1 MKNEVIACS
10 DAVHA
15 LAFMGDLSM
24 GQPVDHSP
32 RVAWIARRIAEGL
45 QLGLERCQDVA
56 YLALLRWIGC
66 TANATEVANVM
77 TDDVRGRGEVL
88 ALRPQTIQL
97 LVAPNQISQRTN
109 EISAIHCEVA
119 LIIAKILDMRPAV
132 IEALGCLFE
141 TWDGSGH
148 PHGLKGDKIPLLAL
162 VVILAGDI
170 EILTREY
177 GVVETQKFLDS
188 RADAIYP
195 KHLVDFASRHLPEW
209 IEALDQPER
218 HAFYADSSADN
229 RPINLSLLADTIDLK
244 LPWLTGHSR
253 IVANLAGK
261 VAAGVDLDRVTQGQV
276 RRAALIHGLG
286 RVSVPNAMWNRPGP
300 LSSADWERVRLS
312 PYWTARAAI
321 QIRSLEREAEIA
333 SYAYER
339 LDGSGYFRAA
349 RHAATPLECRILPAV
364 TTWLALRA
372 ARPWRDRLTFEAA
385 ADHLRRQALL
395 GRFDQSIVNFITGAS
410 ESIETVSPDP
420 KSAPSILTPREL
432 DVLRCISQGE
442 NNKTAARTLGLSPA
456 TVRTHVENVFR
467 KLECNSRAAA
477 TLKASTLGLL

>member
-1 MKNEVIACS
+1 MKNEVITCS
-10 DAVHA
+10 GAMHV

-32 RVAWIARRIAEGL
+32 KVAWIARRIAEGL
-45 QLGLERCQDVA
+45 KLDLEQCQDVA

-66 TANATEVANVM
+66 TANAGEVANVM
-77 TDDVRGRGEVL
+77 TDDVRGRGELL
-88 ALRPQTIQL
+88 ALRPQSIQL
-97 LVAPNQISQRTN
+97 LVAPNQIWQRTN

-119 LIIAKILDMRPAV
+119 LMIANILGMRPAV
-132 IEALGCLFE
+132 LDALGCLFE
-141 TWDGSGH
+141 TWDGNGH
-148 PHGLKGDKIPLLAL
+148 PNGLKGDQIPLLAL

-177 GVVETQKFLDS
+177 GVGETKRFLDS
-188 RADAIYP
+188 RAGAIYP
-195 KHLVDFASRHLPEW
+195 KHLVDFASQYLLEW
-209 IEALDQPER
+209 IDALGQPER
-218 HAFYADSSADN
+218 LVFHTDLSADS

-253 IVANLAGK
+253 TVSSLAGK
-261 VAAGVDLDRVTQGQV
+261 VAAGLNLDRTTQEQV

-300 LSSADWERVRLS
+300 LSRADWERVRLS

-339 LDGSGYFRAA
+339 LDGSGYFRSA
-349 RHAATPLECRILPAV
+349 RHAATPVECRILPAV
-364 TTWLALRA
+364 AAWVALRA
-372 ARPWRDRLTFEAA
+372 PRPWRAQFTFEAA

-395 GRFDQSIVNFITGAS
+395 SRFDQSIVDLIAGAS
-410 ESIETVSPDP
+410 ASNETVSSDP

-432 DVLRCISQGE
+432 DVLRCVSQGE
-442 NNKTAARTLGLSPA
+442 NNKTAA
-456 TVRTHVENVFR
+456 
-467 KLECNSRAAA
+467 
-477 TLKASTLGLL
+477 

>member
-1 MKNEVIACS
+1 MKNEVISRS
-10 DAVHA
+10 DAVRA

-24 GQPVDHSP
+24 GQPIDHSLKA
-32 RVAWIARRIAEGL
+32 AWIACRIAEQL
-45 QLGLERCQDVA
+45 QLDHKQSQAVA
-56 YLALLRWIGC
+56 YVALLRWVGC

-77 TDDVRGRGEVL
+77 PDDVRGRGEVL
-88 ALRPQTIQL
+88 ALRPQSIKL
-97 LVAPNQISQRTN
+97 LVAPNQILKRTR

-119 LIIAKILDMRPAV
+119 LVIANILGMRPAV

-148 PHGLKGDKIPLLAL
+148 PHGLKGDEVPLLVF
-162 VVILAGDI
+162 VVVLAGDI

-177 GVVETQKFLDS
+177 GAIEAQKLLLDRVDS
-188 RADAIYP
+188 IYP
-195 KHLVDFASRHLPEW
+195 KFLVDLACRHLAEW
-209 IEALDQPER
+209 IEALDRPDTHVF
-218 HAFYADSSADN
+218 HAELDADEHLVE
-229 RPINLSLLADTIDLK
+229 LSLLADTIDLK
-244 LPWLTGHSR
+244 LPWMIGHSR
-253 IVANLAGK
+253 IVASLAGK
-261 VAAGVDLDRVTQGQV
+261 VAAGLNLPRTTQEQI

-286 RVSVPNAMWNRPGP
+286 RVSAPNAIWNRAGP

-321 QIRSLEREAEIA
+321 QIKSLEREAEIA

-349 RHAATPLECRILPAV
+349 RNAGTPFEFRILPVV
-364 TTWLALRA
+364 TTWVALRA
-372 ARPWRDRLTFEAA
+372 PRPWRGPLTLESAV
-385 ADHLRRQALL
+385 DHLQRQTLL
-395 GRFDQSIVNFITGAS
+395 GRFERSIVDSLIGACPEREPVKS
-410 ESIETVSPDP
+410 EY
-420 KSAPSILTPREL
+420 KSASGILSPREVE
-432 DVLRCISQGE
+432 VLRCISNGE

-477 TLKASTLGLL
+477 TLKALNLGLL